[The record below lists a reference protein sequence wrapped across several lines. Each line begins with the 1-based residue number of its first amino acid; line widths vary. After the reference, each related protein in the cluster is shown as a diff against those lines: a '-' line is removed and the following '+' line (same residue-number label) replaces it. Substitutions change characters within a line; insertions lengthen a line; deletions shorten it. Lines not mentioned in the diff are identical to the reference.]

1 MPSTNSRVYIKNS
14 LWCLVDCNNFYVSC
28 EKLFRPD
35 LRGRPVVVLSN
46 NDGCIIARSKEA
58 KAIGV
63 PMGEPWFKI
72 RPLLEKN
79 HAEVFSA
86 NFALYGDISNRV
98 MDVLEQFCP
107 KCEQYSIDEAFLNLD
122 QGISANLPEFCQSLR
137 NTIYKWVGVPV
148 SIGVGA
154 TPTLAKLA
162 NHIAKKNLKYNSL
175 FSLVKPDYIIDK
187 WLENTPVEEIWGI
200 GRGHARTLMRN
211 GIKNALQLKNA
222 DTSRIKSLLTVT
234 GLRCALELR
243 GITCVTTWE
252 NYDWKRKT
260 ILHSRSFGN
269 RIHGIEELG
278 EALTTFTARC
288 AERLRAMAL
297 MAKGVSI
304 RARTGNFDGHFK
316 ACAGSALFVTPTS
329 NTIELTNTVLSIL
342 RKTYAPGYPYAKAGV
357 MLFDLVPENRRQM
370 SLFESP
376 ANTDNRAIMTALDK
390 INQRYGKLTLRL
402 GCMGMKKSDW
412 HMKQERRSPDYTTD
426 WHELPIVKC
435 M

>member
-1 MPSTNSRVYIKNS
+1 MPSTKSRVHVKGS
-14 LWCLVDCNNFYVSC
+14 LWCLVDCNDFYASC

-35 LRGRPVVVLSN
+35 LRKRPVVVLSN

-79 HAEVFSA
+79 HTEVFSA

-122 QGISANLPEFCQSLR
+122 QGLSANLPEFCQTLR
-137 NTIYKWVGVPV
+137 DTIYKWVGVPV

-162 NHIAKKNLKYNSL
+162 NHIAKRNSGHNGI
-175 FSLVKPDYIIDK
+175 FSLVKPDHIIDE
-187 WLENTPVEEIWGI
+187 WLAKTPVEEIWGI
-200 GRGHARTLMRN
+200 GRGHTRTLMYK

-222 DTSRIKSLLTVT
+222 DTSWIKSLLTVT
-234 GLRCALELR
+234 GLRCVLELR
-243 GITCVTTWE
+243 GITCETTWE
-252 NYDWKRKT
+252 NFDWKRET

-278 EALTTFTARC
+278 EALTAFTARC
-288 AERLRAMAL
+288 AERLRAMGL
-297 MAKGVSI
+297 MTKGISI
-304 RARTGNFDGHFK
+304 RARTSNFDGHYK
-316 ACAGSALFVTPTS
+316 CCSGSSLFVTPTS
-329 NTIELTNTVLSIL
+329 NTMELVNAVLSIL
-342 RKTYAPGYPYAKAGV
+342 RKIYAPGYPYAKAGI
-357 MLFDLVPENRRQM
+357 MLFDLVPENCRQT

-376 ANTDNRAIMTALDK
+376 DYNSNKALMATLDK
-390 INQRYGKLTLRL
+390 INQRYGKLSLRL
-402 GCMGMKKSDW
+402 GCMGLKKSDW

-435 M
+435 I